1 MTKLHA
7 ERDYYEESM
16 KKAFMRGVC
25 ALNMEAM
32 AMFHDGEGKS
42 VEEGEENYK
51 ECAVFLVS
59 MIMVVLSSLNGGL
72 RTCIYF
78 YMNCVFIDI
87 ASSLY
92 EHQRD
97 NINKQ

>member
-42 VEEGEENYK
+42 VKLYEEEEENFK
-51 ECAVFLVS
+51 NAL
-59 MIMVVLSSLNGGL
+59 IL
-72 RTCIYF
+72 
-78 YMNCVFIDI
+78 
-87 ASSLY
+87 
-92 EHQRD
+92 
-97 NINKQ
+97 